1 MTGFIAWHT
10 ILVFLPV
17 TSRKKGEDEL
27 PVGQGQQEPILH
39 ILRKQ
44 EGPFLRAGGTEVK
57 RLTTERTEVF
67 VLAVRIGA
75 LDTGDALGV
84 VTAENELL
92 HHLGDA
98 LDAEP
103 TVNDRVLVFVLI
115 GEALKMLLEQKLENV
130 DSSRLIGRFLRRGE
144 LKG

>member
-1 MTGFIAWHT
+1 MPEIGSEE
-10 ILVFLPV
+10 LGE
-17 TSRKKGEDEL
+17 GEDEL
-27 PVGQGQQEPILH
+27 PVGQGQQEPLVH
-39 ILRKQ
+39 VLGEQ
-44 EGPFLRAGGTEVK
+44 EGPLLRA
-57 RLTTERTEVF
+57 ERTEIEPLTGERPEVF
-67 VLAVRIGA
+67 ILAVGIAA
-75 LDTGDALGV
+75 LDAGDTLRV
-84 VTAENELL
+84 VAAENELL

-103 TVNDRVLVFVLI
+103 TVNDRVLVLVLI